1 MEEKTV
7 YNKLVSIAATDE
19 FKWTMFKWY
28 MQGLHS
34 FNYWS
39 LNERP

>member
-1 MEEKTV
+1 MNETAL
-7 YNKLVSIAATDE
+7 YDNLVKVSTTEE
-19 FKWTMFKWY
+19 FKWIMFKWY
-28 MQGLHS
+28 MQGLHD

>member
-1 MEEKTV
+1 MGETTL
-7 YNKLVSIAATDE
+7 YDKLVEVAATDD

-39 LNERP
+39 LKERP